1 MSHRLSAS
9 ERSELSLT
17 KQNTMN
23 RRNFLKTASLASAGL
38 VLAACAPVGAPA
50 ATTGE
55 GAASGEPV
63 LTGTVNY
70 WHHFTSET
78 EFKGMERV
86 IALFKEQYPDIEVVQ
101 ENIPNADF
109 MAKFTA
115 AVQADSRPDTSMVA
129 SDRLPDMVAMG
140 GLVDLTDRVNNW
152 ELKEYFPD
160 NRWEGISID
169 GKIYGVPAFTFV
181 DWGYY
186 RTDWFEE
193 AGIEGPPTTMDE
205 FLETAIKLTDPA
217 TGRYGF
223 GMRAGDGGHGFVID
237 MIESF
242 GSPIVVD
249 GAPAIDREKAI
260 EAVRFYSELY
270 TVHKVVPPSAP
281 NDSYRQIMEG
291 FKTGQTAMVWHHT
304 GSLTEIQGALQPEQF
319 GTAVKPA
326 GPVEHIVRL
335 SYLYNGLMKETNADA
350 AWAWVQFWGEND
362 PAIAFL
368 EETGYFPAS
377 EAVATDERI
386 TSNPYYGAA
395 IETTKIG
402 RLPVAFIGAA
412 GWGRDIVLPAF
423 QKILIGSATVE
434 QAVDEMIKGL
444 EDAMA

>member
-1 MSHRLSAS
+1 MSHQ
-9 ERSELSLT
+9 RSESSLPST
-17 KQNTMN
+17 ERKLMN
-23 RRNFLKTASLASAGL
+23 RRDFLKTAGLASATL
-38 VLAACAPVGAPA
+38 ALAACAPVGAPVA
-50 ATTGE
+50 PATTAGE
-55 GAASGEPV
+55 GAAAAEPV
-63 LTGTVNY
+63 LAGTVNY

-78 EFKGMERV
+78 EFIGMERV
-86 IALFKEQYPDIEVVQ
+86 IALFNEKYPDIEVIQ

-115 AVQADSRPDTSMVA
+115 AVQANSRPDTAMVA

-152 ELKEYFPD
+152 ELKSFFPA

-186 RTDWFEE
+186 RKDWFEE
-193 AGIEGPPTTMDE
+193 AGIDGPPTTMDE
-205 FLETAIKLTDPA
+205 FLDAAIKLTDPA
-217 TGRYGF
+217 QGRYGF

-237 MIESF
+237 MLESF

-249 GAPAIDREKAI
+249 GEPAIDREKAI
-260 EAVRFYSELY
+260 EGVRFWSELY

-304 GSLTEIQGALQPEQF
+304 GSLTEIQEALEPEQF
-319 GTAVKPA
+319 ATAVKPA
-326 GPVEHIVRL
+326 GPVEHIARL
-335 SYLYNGLMKETNADA
+335 SYLYNGLMKDTNVDA
-350 AWAWVQFWGEND
+350 AWTWIQFWGEND
-362 PAIAFL
+362 PTIAFL

-386 TSNPYYGAA
+386 TSNPYYGPALD
-395 IETTKIG
+395 TLKIG
-402 RLPVAFIGAA
+402 RLPVTFVGAA
-412 GWGRDIVLPAF
+412 GWGRNVVLPAF
-423 QKILIGSATVE
+423 QKVLIGSATVE
-434 QAVDEMIKGL
+434 EAVDEMIKGL
-444 EDAMA
+444 EDTLA